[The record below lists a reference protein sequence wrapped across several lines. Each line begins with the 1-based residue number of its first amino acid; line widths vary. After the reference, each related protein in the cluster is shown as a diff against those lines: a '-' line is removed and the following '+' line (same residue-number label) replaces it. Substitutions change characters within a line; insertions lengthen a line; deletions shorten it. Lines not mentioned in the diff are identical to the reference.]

1 VDLALNENDYLVLGQ
16 EVRIEQVLLNLI
28 QNAIQAMAET
38 RNPILRITTFN
49 HTGVDTESLQPKSY
63 VGISVIDNGKGNER
77 DVLNKIFDPFFTT
90 REVGTG
96 MGLGLSIVERIVRGF
111 GGHIKVTSTPNTATT
126 FTVYLPEYTNN
137 YPLKG

>member
-1 VDLALNENDYLVLGQ
+1 
-16 EVRIEQVLLNLI
+16 
-28 QNAIQAMAET
+28 MAET
-38 RNPILRITTFN
+38 RDPILRITTFKN
-49 HTGVDTESLQPKSY
+49 TGVDTKSLQPKSY
-63 VGISVIDNGKGNER
+63 DGISVIDNDEGIEK

-90 REVGTG
+90 REVGTS

-137 YPLKG
+137 NPFQK